1 MEGTR
6 HHPAGQKSWILALNP
21 CYFQIRKTKMKQ
33 TYQCSVIW
41 PPYKSWWLPVHQP
54 KLHRHSLVSPVLSS
68 MPSSSLSQVK
78 PSPDSLPGALGS
90 STKICCVP
98 AQAGTNSDYTNSS
111 KFVCVRCVIT
121 QGDTV
126 HALFNAAELRTT
138 LLCCRWSS
146 LSAFNKLS

>member
-90 STKICCVP
+90 STKIWLCSCSGWN
-98 AQAGTNSDYTNSS
+98 QLRLY
-111 KFVCVRCVIT
+111 KQLKVCVRQVCYHPGGHCT
-121 QGDTV
+121 CSLQ
-126 HALFNAAELRTT
+126 
-138 LLCCRWSS
+138 CCRTQNN
-146 LSAFNKLS
+146 SAVLQMKFTECI